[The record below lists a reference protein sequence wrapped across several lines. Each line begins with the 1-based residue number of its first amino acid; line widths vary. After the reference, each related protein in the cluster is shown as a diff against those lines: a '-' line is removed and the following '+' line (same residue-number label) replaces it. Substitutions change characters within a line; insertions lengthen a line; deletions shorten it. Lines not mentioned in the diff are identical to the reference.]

1 MSSKLLS
8 LQLFSAFNYFIIVY
22 CSFQDTILA
31 AHNIHRVNAALME
44 LEWNTGMAREAGN
57 EAGKLQAE
65 TMCEQIEEKHKQPGT
80 YLTDLLVKRLLSTHY
95 FSSKFQVTIDL
106 YLFRPTLF
114 RPNIS
119 SIGFLF
125 GRFLATDIFIVQ
137 SFECQ
142 LKDYSFPG
150 EDKDYKNCTSPN
162 STSKI
167 DSVVQIL
174 WAKTTKVGCGM
185 SKCRNN
191 GKTWVTCHYH
201 PPGLQENEAMF
212 LNENYRR
219 VCGAEPGNW
228 TTCNSNLKEKGCVKP
243 SNICLFN

>member
-80 YLTDLLVKRLLSTHY
+80 YLVNITD
-95 FSSKFQVTIDL
+95 FS
-106 YLFRPTLF
+106 
-114 RPNIS
+114 
-119 SIGFLF
+119 
-125 GRFLATDIFIVQ
+125 
-137 SFECQ
+137 Q